1 MKRLMTIFL
10 MIILLSLFYMYN
22 PFSQEMKVNAK
33 DSKVNYKKLTPEE
46 QQVII
51 HKGTEAPW
59 TGKYVNFKATGTFT
73 CKQCNAPL
81 YLSQDKFDS
90 QCGWP
95 SFDDEVP
102 SAIKRQVDA
111 DGRRT
116 EILCA
121 NCGAHL
127 GHVFSGEGFTAKN
140 IRHCVNS
147 ISLNFVPADNK
158 TNSET
163 AYFAGGCF
171 WGTEHYLNKTKG
183 VITTTVGYMGGDVE
197 NPTYKQVCAGNTGH
211 IETVQV
217 EFDPAIISFE
227 ELAKLFFEIHDPTQ
241 TNGQGPDIGE
251 QYLSVIFYSNDEQKA
266 VSEKLIKI
274 LQGKGYR
281 VATTLIKA
289 DKFWDAEDYHQD
301 YYEHKGTQPYCH
313 FYTKRF

>member
-1 MKRLMTIFL
+1 
-10 MIILLSLFYMYN
+10 MYN
-22 PFSQEMKVNAK
+22 QFSQGMNVIAK
-33 DSKVNYKKLTPEE
+33 DSKVNYNKLTPEE
-46 QQVII
+46 QRVII
-51 HKGTEAPW
+51 HKGTEAPR
-59 TGKYVNFKATGTFT
+59 TGKYVSFKETGTFT

-81 YLSQDKFDS
+81 YLSKDKFDS

-95 SFDDEVP
+95 SFDDEIP
-102 SAIKRQVDA
+102 GAIKRQIDA

-121 NCGAHL
+121 TCGAHL
-127 GHVFSGEGFTAKN
+127 GHVFSGEGFTTKN

-158 TNSET
+158 SNTET

-211 IETVQV
+211 VETVQV
-217 EFDPAIISFE
+217 VFDPAIISFE

-241 TNGQGPDIGE
+241 SDGQGPDIGE
-251 QYLSVIFYSNDEQKA
+251 QYLSVIFYMNDDQKA
-266 VSEKLIKI
+266 ISEKLIKI
-274 LQGKGYR
+274 LQRKGYR
-281 VATTLIKA
+281 IATTLQKA